1 MKTISKDF
9 GAVKNS
15 ITGKTIREMTW
26 DEILALPAERLS
38 TAGALLRIKEARL
51 GTKDKK

>member
-1 MKTISKDF
+1 MNKKSKDF

-26 DEILALPAERLS
+26 EEILSLPVERIS
-38 TAGALLRIKEARL
+38 PDEAMKRIKEAQMA
-51 GTKDKK
+51 KKGE